1 MKVRNYRK
9 KDSSV
14 FNVNQLAKLENLFHL
29 KQWVIDTGNELSTF
43 ERYIETLSKLTQD
56 QQDFI
61 LKLSERFLHISTNQY
76 VKELIPTVERLRKDY
91 PSCLL
96 LFAQCLPESEI
107 GHLKSS
113 AAVLYQFR
121 GNSIKTSINLGKH
134 TVCTSDIK
142 DYLGNLEKVQFK
154 VVLVDDYIGT
164 GKTAHD
170 AIEYVKKVSPYP
182 IDNADI
188 LVLCIVAM
196 KAGVEKLNAEG
207 IQVYCSHEESKG
219 ITDYYD
225 GDELEKASS
234 LMRSIEEIIK
244 VNNQNIFGYGQS
256 EALVCMERCPNNT
269 FPIYWLPK
277 KAPYA
282 R

>member
-1 MKVRNYRK
+1 MKVRNFHK
-9 KDSSV
+9 MNSSV
-14 FNVNQLAKLENLFHL
+14 FNVNQLAKLENLFRL
-29 KQWVIDTGNELSTF
+29 KQWVIDTDNELSTF
-43 ERYIETLSKLTQD
+43 ERYVETLSKLTEE
-56 QQDFI
+56 QQNFI
-61 LKLSERFLHISTNQY
+61 IKLSERFLHIGTEKYAQ
-76 VKELIPTVERLRKDY
+76 ELIPTVERLRKDY
-91 PSCLL
+91 PSSLL

-134 TVCTSDIK
+134 TVCASDIK
-142 DYLGNLEKVQFK
+142 NYLGNLEKGQFK

-164 GKTAHD
+164 GDTALD

-182 IDNADI
+182 IDNTDI
-188 LVLCIVAM
+188 VVLCIVAM
-196 KAGVEKLNAEG
+196 KSGVEKLNAGG
-207 IQVYCSHEESKG
+207 IQVYCSYEKSKG

-225 GDELEKASS
+225 GDDFEKASS
-234 LMRSIEEIIK
+234 LMHSIEKIIK
-244 VNNQNIFGYGQS
+244 VNKKNEFGYSQS

>member
-1 MKVRNYRK
+1 MKVRNYTK

-29 KQWVIDTGNELSTF
+29 KQWVIDTDNELSTF

-61 LKLSERFLHISTNQY
+61 LKLSERFLHISTEQY
-76 VKELIPTVERLRKDY
+76 VQELIPTIERLRKDY

-121 GNSIKTSINLGKH
+121 GNSIKTSIDLGKH
-134 TVCTSDIK
+134 TVCASDIK

-154 VVLVDDYIGT
+154 VVLVDDYLGS
-164 GKTAHD
+164 GKTA
-170 AIEYVKKVSPYP
+170 
-182 IDNADI
+182 
-188 LVLCIVAM
+188 
-196 KAGVEKLNAEG
+196 
-207 IQVYCSHEESKG
+207 
-219 ITDYYD
+219 
-225 GDELEKASS
+225 
-234 LMRSIEEIIK
+234 
-244 VNNQNIFGYGQS
+244 
-256 EALVCMERCPNNT
+256 
-269 FPIYWLPK
+269 
-277 KAPYA
+277 
-282 R
+282 

>member
-1 MKVRNYRK
+1 MKVRTFRK
-9 KDSSV
+9 TYSSV

-29 KQWVIDTGNELSTF
+29 KQWLIDTDNELSTF
-43 ERYIETLSKLTQD
+43 ERYVETLSKLTEE
-56 QQDFI
+56 QQNFI
-61 LKLSERFLHISTNQY
+61 IKLSERFLHIGTEKYAQ
-76 VKELIPTVERLRKDY
+76 ELIPTVERLRKDY
-91 PSCLL
+91 PSSLL
-96 LFAQCLPESEI
+96 LFAQCLPESER

-134 TVCTSDIK
+134 TVCASDIK
-142 DYLGNLEKVQFK
+142 NYLCNLEKGQFK

-164 GKTAHD
+164 GDTALD

-182 IDNADI
+182 IDNTDI
-188 LVLCIVAM
+188 VVLCIVAM

-234 LMRSIEEIIK
+234 LMHSIEKIIK
-244 VNNQNIFGYGQS
+244 VNDQNIFGYSQS

>member
-1 MKVRNYRK
+1 MKVRNYTK

-61 LKLSERFLHISTNQY
+61 LKLSERFLHISTEQY
-76 VKELIPTVERLRKDY
+76 VQELIPTIERLRKDY

-121 GNSIKTSINLGKH
+121 GNSIKTSIDLGKH
-134 TVCTSDIK
+134 TVCASDIK
-142 DYLGNLEKVQFK
+142 DYLGNLEKCNLK
-154 VVLVDDYIGT
+154 
-164 GKTAHD
+164 
-170 AIEYVKKVSPYP
+170 
-182 IDNADI
+182 
-188 LVLCIVAM
+188 
-196 KAGVEKLNAEG
+196 
-207 IQVYCSHEESKG
+207 
-219 ITDYYD
+219 
-225 GDELEKASS
+225 
-234 LMRSIEEIIK
+234 
-244 VNNQNIFGYGQS
+244 
-256 EALVCMERCPNNT
+256 
-269 FPIYWLPK
+269 
-277 KAPYA
+277 
-282 R
+282 